1 MLGSIKLLTGTS
13 NPKLAQEVS
22 EYLGIPLSDA
32 TVGRF
37 SDGEVRVKI
46 NESMRGEDV
55 FVIQSLCHP
64 VNDNIMELLFI
75 LDALKR
81 ASAGRIT
88 AVIPYYAYARQDRKD
103 KPRVPISARLLADLI
118 STAGAQRL
126 IVVDLHSPQIQG
138 FFNIPVDNLYALNVL
153 YEYVKERV
161 DQDTVVVSPDAGG
174 VERARMLA
182 NKLGCGI
189 AIIYK
194 RRPEPNVAEV
204 LDLIG
209 DVKNKTAIIVDDIV
223 DTAGTVVA
231 ATHML
236 LSKGAKRVL
245 VCATHGVFSGPAID
259 RLKEAP
265 IEEVITTNTLPVEKH
280 NLEKLRVVSIAPLI
294 GEAIKRAHEGESI
307 SSLFI
312 Q

>member
-1 MLGSIKLLTGTS
+1 MFGSIKLLTGTS
-13 NPKLAQEVS
+13 NPKLAQEVA
-22 EYLGIPLSDA
+22 EYLGIPLSDVV
-32 TVGRF
+32 VGRF
-37 SDGEVRVKI
+37 SDGEVRIKI

-55 FVIQSLCHP
+55 FVIQSLGYP
-64 VNDNIMELLFI
+64 VNESIMELLLM

-103 KPRVPISARLLADLI
+103 RPRVPISARLLADLI
-118 STAGAQRL
+118 TTAGAQRL

-153 YEYVKERV
+153 YEYIKDRVK
-161 DQDTVVVSPDAGG
+161 DDLVVVSPDAGG
-174 VERARMLA
+174 VERARLLA

-209 DVKNKTAIIVDDIV
+209 DVKGKKAIIVDDII

-236 LSKGAKRVL
+236 LSKGAKGVL
-245 VCATHGVFSGPAID
+245 VAATHGIFSGPAID
-259 RLKEAP
+259 RLKESP
-265 IEEVITTNTLPVEKH
+265 VEEVIVSNTLSMDGKH
-280 NLEKLRVVSIAPLI
+280 FEKLRVVSVASLIA
-294 GEAIKRAHEGESI
+294 EAIKRAHEGESI
-307 SSLFI
+307 SSLFA
-312 Q
+312 

>member
-1 MLGSIKLLTGTS
+1 MHGSIKLLTGTS

-32 TVGRF
+32 IVGRF

-55 FVIQSLCHP
+55 FVIQSLSHP
-64 VNDNIMELLFI
+64 VNDNIMELLLM

-118 STAGAQRL
+118 TVAGAQRV
-126 IVVDLHSPQIQG
+126 IIVDLHSPQIQG

-153 YEYVKERV
+153 YEYVKGRV
-161 DQDTVVVSPDAGG
+161 NQDTVVVSPDAGG

-209 DVKNKTAIIVDDIV
+209 DVKDKTAIIVDDIV

-245 VCATHGVFSGPAID
+245 VCATHGIFSGPAID

-265 IEEVITTNTLPVEKH
+265 VEEVITTNTLPVE
-280 NLEKLRVVSIAPLI
+280 NRTFEKLRVVSVAPLI

>member
-1 MLGSIKLLTGTS
+1 MFGSIKLLTGTS
-13 NPKLAQEVS
+13 NPKLAQDVS
-22 EYLGIPLSDA
+22 EHLGIPLSDA
-32 TVGRF
+32 IVGRF

-55 FVIQSLCHP
+55 FVIQSLGYP
-64 VNDNIMELLFI
+64 VNDNIMELLLI

-118 STAGAQRL
+118 TVAGAQRL

-153 YEYVKERV
+153 YEYIKERIDGELV
-161 DQDTVVVSPDAGG
+161 AVSPDAGG
-174 VERARMLA
+174 VERARLLA
-182 NKLGCGI
+182 NKLVCSI

-209 DVKNKTAIIVDDIV
+209 DVKGKKAIIVDDII

-231 ATHML
+231 ATNML
-236 LSKGAKRVL
+236 LSKGAKSVY
-245 VCATHGVFSGPAID
+245 VSATHGIFSGPAID
-259 RLKEAP
+259 RLRESP
-265 IEEVITTNTLPVEKH
+265 VEEVIVTNTLQVENKG
-280 NLEKLRVVSIAPLI
+280 LEKLRVVSIAPLI
-294 GEAIKRAHEGESI
+294 AEAIKRAHEGESI

-312 Q
+312 

>member
-13 NPKLAQEVS
+13 NPRLAQEIG

-32 TVGRF
+32 LVGRF

-55 FVIQSLCHP
+55 FVIQSLGHP
-64 VNDNIMELLFI
+64 VNDSIMELLLL

-88 AVIPYYAYARQDRKD
+88 AVIPYFAYARQDRKD

-118 STAGAQRL
+118 TTAGAQRL
-126 IVVDLHSPQIQG
+126 IIVDLHSPQIQG
-138 FFNIPVDNLYALNVL
+138 FFNIPVDNLYALGVL
-153 YEYVKERV
+153 YEYLSKRLEGDV
-161 DQDTVVVSPDAGG
+161 VVVSPDAGG
-174 VERARMLA
+174 VERARLLA
-182 NKLGCGI
+182 NRLGSSI

-209 DVKNKTAIIVDDIV
+209 DVKNKTAVIIDDII

-236 LSKGAKRVL
+236 LSKGAKSVF
-245 VCATHGVFSGPAID
+245 VCATHGVFSGPAIE
-259 RLKEAP
+259 RLKESP
-265 IEEVITTNTLPVEKH
+265 IEEVIVTNSLNMEGKKF
-280 NLEKLRVVSIAPLI
+280 EKLRVVSIAPLV
-294 GEAIKRAHEGESI
+294 GEAIRRAHEGESI
-307 SSLFI
+307 SSLFA
-312 Q
+312 

>member
-1 MLGSIKLLTGTS
+1 MLGNIKLITGNS

-32 TVGRF
+32 LVGRF

-55 FVIQSLCHP
+55 FVLQSLGPP
-64 VNDNIMELLFI
+64 VNENIMELLLI

-88 AVIPYYAYARQDRKD
+88 AVIPYYAYSRQDRKD
-103 KPRVPISARLLADLI
+103 KPRVPISARLIADLL
-118 STAGAQRL
+118 TVAGAQRL

-153 YEYVKERV
+153 YEYIKGRV
-161 DQDTVVVSPDAGG
+161 DGDKVVVSPDAGG
-174 VERARMLA
+174 VERARLLA
-182 NKLGCGI
+182 NRLGCGI

-204 LDLIG
+204 LDIVG
-209 DVKNKTAIIVDDIV
+209 DVKDKKAIIVDDIV
-223 DTAGTVVA
+223 DTAGTVVS
-231 ATHML
+231 ATNLL
-236 LSKGAKRVL
+236 LSKGASGVF
-245 VCATHGVFSGPAID
+245 VAATHGVFSGPAIE
-259 RLKEAP
+259 RLKGSP
-265 IEEVITTNTLPVEKH
+265 VEEVIVTNTL
-280 NLEKLRVVSIAPLI
+280 NLEDKTFEKLRVVSTAPLI
-294 GEAIKRAHEGESI
+294 AESIKRAHEGESI
-307 SSLFI
+307 SSLFV
-312 Q
+312 

>member
-1 MLGSIKLLTGTS
+1 MHGNIKLLTGNS
-13 NPKLAQEVS
+13 NHKLAQEIS
-22 EYLGIPLSDA
+22 EYLSIPISDVL
-32 TVGRF
+32 VGRF
-37 SDGEVRVKI
+37 SDGEVRVRI

-55 FVIQSLCHP
+55 FVIQSLGP
-64 VNDNIMELLFI
+64 PINENIMELLLM

-88 AVIPYYAYARQDRKD
+88 AVIPYYAYSRQDRKD
-103 KPRVPISARLLADLI
+103 RPRVPISARLLADLI
-118 STAGAQRL
+118 TTAGAQRL
-126 IVVDLHSPQIQG
+126 IIVDLHSPQIQG

-153 YEYVKERV
+153 YEYIKGKLDGE
-161 DQDTVVVSPDAGG
+161 TVVVSPDAGG
-174 VERARMLA
+174 VERARLLA

-209 DVKNKTAIIVDDIV
+209 DVRGKKAIIVDDII

-236 LSKGAKRVL
+236 ISKGARSV
-245 VCATHGVFSGPAID
+245 VVSATHGLFSGPAVN
-259 RLKEAP
+259 RLRESP
-265 IEEVITTNTLPVEKH
+265 VEEVIVTNTLCMEGIE
-280 NLEKLRVVSIAPLI
+280 LQKLSVVSIAPLI

-307 SSLFI
+307 SSLFV
-312 Q
+312 